1 MDLQPIDP
9 SLNYFPGMLLTHGQQ
24 NMNCWGEVAGEGN
37 APTPVHWRQ
46 REETLYCHCLCL
58 RRKETRLPL
67 LKQCHRVSLF
77 KPPTGHTSA
86 PVIPDGIQ
94 LKSLPFP
101 ILLRQFQFELSVTSD
116 SFKAKP
122 QKHYLSHSINCSA
135 FFGLLQDVI
144 DPSGSFP
151 QHSQRD
157 KHTHAHAH
165 MRQTHTRTRTCTH
178 AHTHTKNKIRE
189 K

>member
-1 MDLQPIDP
+1 MPPPQFTGDNGRKLCTVTVCV
-9 SLNYFPGMLLTHGQQ
+9 SGGKRPG
-24 NMNCWGEVAGEGN
+24 
-37 APTPVHWRQ
+37 
-46 REETLYCHCLCL
+46 CHCWSSVT
-58 RRKETRLPL
+58 ESVYSNPPQATL
-67 LKQCHRVSLF
+67 LHPWSLMEF
-77 KPPTGHTSA
+77 SWSPY
-86 PVIPDGIQ
+86 
-94 LKSLPFP
+94 LFP
-101 ILLRQFQFELSVTSD
+101 ILLRQLQFELSVTSD